1 MSLSLIERKKAL
13 SEIQDEKYKLLLA
26 QLFESLEDKTRRIR
40 CLEDKVDELE
50 LRLADQEKYS
60 SKDCIII
67 ENCPLVETTEP
78 LSHQVCSFF
87 ENYLNYKTSP
97 SNFKACHLLGKWSNK
112 DFPPAI
118 IIKFIY
124 FGEKDL
130 ILSRK
135 SSLARARNPFNQR
148 PIFIKERLPEDQ
160 RKLKS
165 EAENL
170 GLITTTHNASV
181 KLFKKNAGGKFQ
193 SFVIKNGAELYENKP
208 IAVPKVE
215 RSGNY
220 RQISSNIDDSRSRSE
235 LGSEK
240 LSVRSVNR
248 DAWQGD
254 AINQVQIQSQS
265 EFTNT
270 SKTGPVI
277 SSLPQQSNSQREHCL
292 VDTEKLVTSNEK
304 TEVVTATSI
313 ATPSSTK
320 SFLKRLR
327 ESPQDDDEGNE
338 KLLNEFLQNSKN
350 LKIVDSKAC
359 RSVNSGD
366 ANDDKEAG
374 EISEQDKSDGETD

>member
-13 SEIQDEKYKLLLA
+13 SEIQDDKCKLLFE

-67 ENCPLVETTEP
+67 ENFPLVETTEP

-97 SNFKACHLLGKWSNK
+97 SNFKACHLLGKWSSK

-135 SSLARARNPFNQR
+135 SSLARARNPFNQS
-148 PIFIKERLPEDQ
+148 PIFIKERLPESQ
-160 RKLKS
+160 RKLKR
-165 EAENL
+165 EAENM

-193 SFVIKNGAELYENKP
+193 SFIIKNRAELYESKSM
-208 IAVPKVE
+208 AVPKSE
-215 RSGNY
+215 HSANFRPIPNNTNNF
-220 RQISSNIDDSRSRSE
+220 QSRSE
-235 LGSEK
+235 LGSEQ
-240 LSVRSVNR
+240 LSLRTVNR
-248 DAWQGD
+248 DAWRGG
-254 AINQVQIQSQS
+254 ASNHSQSQIES
-265 EFTNT
+265 
-270 SKTGPVI
+270 
-277 SSLPQQSNSQREHCL
+277 
-292 VDTEKLVTSNEK
+292 DKLVASKEK
-304 TEVVTATSI
+304 TEMATASSI

-327 ESPQDDDEGNE
+327 ESPQDDDEGNV
-338 KLLNEFLQNSKN
+338 KLLNEFLQSSKN
-350 LKIVDSKAC
+350 LKTADSMAC
-359 RSVNSGD
+359 ESLNSGD
-366 ANDDKEAG
+366 VDKDKEVG
-374 EISEQDKSDGETD
+374 EISEQDKSDGEVD